1 MRLTVSSLASRSEL
15 GLTLLCAHDT
25 ARLVPVDWAHAID
38 RVDSD
43 KWIAPGTLVLSSGFQ
58 MPDEQDKEGLIAQLN
73 ALQKAGACALALDT
87 GGRWP
92 RVPQFLVEHGE
103 SINFPVL
110 AVAPDT
116 PFTTVV
122 RAVAE
127 DITAARVNRLS
138 TLVAQ
143 QSNFTR
149 TLLRSGLDAVV
160 QQVSKQLDAAVVVVD
175 NFGSVKA
182 SSVTGGTLEKTLVA
196 PPYSPQVS
204 KSIVNPRGVR
214 MIQPLTGAVV
224 GQGAIIVDS
233 ARFFDE
239 SDRLLVSFLSAIVSL
254 SHSRSLSV
262 HKVEE
267 KLRRQALRSLIQ
279 GEVPA
284 KENLA
289 LFDLTE
295 GSQVTG
301 MCITGASVDMSRLNS
316 ELLGFGVHFLATQE
330 SGLEDRDGSVQRRSE
345 GNTAASSTPN
355 GKRYLVVHDGTR
367 DIARALLTRLRPT
380 YPQLRIGVGERVELR
395 NAALSIK
402 QAQAAVPQE
411 TSRVRVRSITELP
424 THEVILSVLADG
436 NAFDVLAGGAYRK
449 LKEYDA
455 SNYAGVVQAAE
466 AYINTNG
473 RFESMAKALGVHRQ
487 TARARAQLIEEILDC
502 SLEDPD
508 VRAELWLAF
517 RTAHR
522 RS

>member
-1 MRLTVSSLASRSEL
+1 MRLTVASLASRTEL
-15 GLTLLCAHDT
+15 GLTLLCAHET

-58 MPDEQDKEGLIAQLN
+58 MPEADDREALISQLN

-92 RVPQFLVEHGE
+92 EVPEFLVEHGE

-110 AVAPDT
+110 AVAAEA
-116 PFTTVV
+116 PFSAVV

-138 TLVAQ
+138 TLVSQ

-160 QQVSKQLDAAVVVVD
+160 DEVSKQLDAAVVVVD

-182 SSVTGGTLEKTLVA
+182 SSVTGEVLQKTLVE

-289 LFDLTE
+289 LFDLNE
-295 GSQVTG
+295 QSQVIG
-301 MCITGASVDMSRLNS
+301 MCLTGAAVDMSRLNS
-316 ELLGFGVHFLATQE
+316 ELLGLGVHFLATQDDE
-330 SGLEDRDGSVQRRSE
+330 PAELAPSRR
-345 GNTAASSTPN
+345 
-355 GKRYLVVHDGTR
+355 RYLIVHDGSA
-367 DIARALLTRLRPT
+367 DIARALLVRLRSV
-380 YPQLRIGVGERVELR
+380 YSQLRIGVGDPVPLAE
-395 NAALSIK
+395 AALSIK

-411 TSRVRVRSITELP
+411 TSRVRVRSISELP

-436 NAFDVLAGGAYRK
+436 NAVDVLSGGAYRK
-449 LKEYDA
+449 LKEFDSA
-455 SNYAGVVQAAE
+455 NNSGLLEAAE
-466 AYINTNG
+466 AYINSNG
-473 RFESMAKALGVHRQ
+473 RFEAMARCLGVHRQ
-487 TARARAQLIEEILDC
+487 TARARAQLIEEVLDS

-517 RTAHR
+517 RTVRR